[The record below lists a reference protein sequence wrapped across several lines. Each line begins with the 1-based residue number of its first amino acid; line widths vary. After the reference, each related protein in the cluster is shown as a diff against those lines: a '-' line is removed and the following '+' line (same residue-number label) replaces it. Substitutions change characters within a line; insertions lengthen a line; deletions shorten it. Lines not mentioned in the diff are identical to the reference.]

1 MLTLRNINCQKRR
14 KGAAKSVND
23 RKMKILT
30 AVIDEYIMTGEPVG
44 SKAIAALPEI
54 NVSAATVRNDMAVLE
69 QLGYLEQPHTSAG
82 RVPTF
87 SGYRLYIDKLVQ
99 TRTLPEEE
107 VQRLD
112 KMLEEQGAVTEEL
125 VIQSA
130 ATALAE
136 LTQCAVVAS
145 SAMPKFSVI
154 SKVEVI
160 PTGKRLYVILL
171 ITSNGSIKN
180 KACRLE
186 FDLSFEQL
194 EFFKNYIEENLQGV
208 SVSEISDEMLSN
220 LVEAMGTYMLSLSP
234 LVQGV
239 YELSKDLL
247 QKELTVKG
255 ERNLLSCS
263 ELDKMDVVRFMDS
276 KSELE
281 SLLNNSFSGINVMFS
296 EENDGFVI
304 GNSSM
309 IVSNYQKGD
318 KTAGSL
324 GIIGP
329 VRLDYAKIIP
339 YIEYFTNKISDLIT
353 DESDKDRKDNDD
365 E

>member
-1 MLTLRNINCQKRR
+1 M
-14 KGAAKSVND
+14 ND
-23 RKMKILT
+23 RKLKILA

-44 SKAIAALPEI
+44 SKAIASLPEI
-54 NVSAATVRNDMAVLE
+54 NVSAATVRNDMAMLE

-87 SGYRLYIDKLVQ
+87 SGYRLYIDKIMKTQ
-99 TRTLPEEE
+99 TLPDDE
-107 VQRLD
+107 VKRLD
-112 KMLEEQGAVTEEL
+112 KMLED
-125 VIQSA
+125 QSA

-145 SAMPKFSVI
+145 NAAPKFSVI

-186 FDLSFEQL
+186 FDLTNEQL
-194 EFFKNYIEENLQGV
+194 EFFTNYIEENLQGI
-208 SVSEISDEMLSN
+208 SISELSDEMLNS
-220 LVEAMGTYMLSLSP
+220 LVEALGTYMFTLSP
-234 LVQGV
+234 LVQGI
-239 YELSKDLL
+239 YELSKDLRN
-247 QKELTVKG
+247 KELTVKG
-255 ERNLLSCS
+255 EKNLLSCD
-263 ELDKMDVVRFMDS
+263 ELDKMDIVKFMDR
-276 KSELE
+276 KSEIEGFLDD
-281 SLLNNSFSGINVMFS
+281 SFSGIHVMFS

-339 YIEYFTNKISDLIT
+339 YIEYFTNKISDLISED
-353 DESDKDRKDNDD
+353 DEATDRKDNDN